1 MQVELIAITRY
12 LKRGGTPEE
21 LLEHAGRV
29 CYRSEARGDPGR
41 FLRARI
47 REGHE
52 SLVEHAS
59 ATFEIVGLSRAASHQ
74 LVRHR
79 LASFSQ
85 ESQRYCQYGALEP
98 DLAPQPAPLP
108 EAKGEKRHGHCRF
121 TVTQEQFITHQY
133 QQGVSCDRLA
143 VAYDVHPTTI
153 RDIVNRNEGSIRE
166 MSEAKTL
173 HADTKYFAEIDN
185 PQKAYLL
192 GLIYADGNVA
202 YRDDKPSHSSIAQHS
217 DWAAWLRR
225 LGALWGGAVISA
237 GREGLAR
244 LTIPGKEAA
253 EHLTKHGVARAKSH
267 VLTGPVLDDDLI
279 SHFIR
284 GYLEGD
290 GYIGLREPRVTITS
304 GSPELLKWMLQ
315 RTRVATDKGSLSDRG
330 RVFDLNWG
338 GGICVSSLLNWL
350 YQGFDFRLSHP
361 AKLERVIRWSEVAEN
376 SYNKQ
381 VALWANKFEVVVPPR
396 VQQRPTTMS
405 LFVEAIETAAQGYA
419 NLRALGIRK
428 EDVRFA
434 LPNAAATRVVMTM
447 NFRELLHLFRL
458 RISSEAQWEIR
469 ELCVRMLELVCPHAP
484 NVFGDLRE
492 ELRTRHPSFFE
503 CV

>member
-1 MQVELIAITRY
+1 MLI
-12 LKRGGTPEE
+12 
-21 LLEHAGRV
+21 
-29 CYRSEARGDPGR
+29 
-41 FLRARI
+41 
-47 REGHE
+47 
-52 SLVEHAS
+52 
-59 ATFEIVGLSRAASHQ
+59 
-74 LVRHR
+74 
-79 LASFSQ
+79 
-85 ESQRYCQYGALEP
+85 
-98 DLAPQPAPLP
+98 
-108 EAKGEKRHGHCRF
+108 
-121 TVTQEQFITHQY
+121 
-133 QQGVSCDRLA
+133 
-143 VAYDVHPTTI
+143 
-153 RDIVNRNEGSIRE
+153 
-166 MSEAKTL
+166 
-173 HADTKYFAEIDN
+173 KYFAEIDN
-185 PQKAYLL
+185 PAKAYLL

-225 LGALWGGAVISA
+225 LGALWGGAVISG

-267 VLTGPVLDDDLI
+267 VFTGPVLDDDLI

-315 RTRVATDKGSLSDRG
+315 RTRVATDKGSLSNRG

-361 AKLERVIRWSEVAEN
+361 AKLERVIRWSEVAKN

-458 RISSEAQWEIR
+458 RISPEAQWEIR
-469 ELCVRMLELVCPHAP
+469 ELCVRMLELMVPYAP
-484 NVFGDLRE
+484 NVFADLRK
-492 ELRTRHPSFFE
+492 ELRTEHPDFFE
-503 CV
+503 GV